1 MAVKYFELPNIGK
14 VAAYKRK
21 GSRSIRVSVTSEG
34 LVRVTLPYW
43 VPYKTGL
50 NFIQSKADWIVE
62 QRQTSVSVL
71 LDNQAIGKAHHLI
84 LQPDS
89 NAMKVSSRLR
99 GTEAIVSY
107 PLSLNPNDAHVQK
120 AAKAVSIRALRKEAE
135 KLLSSRLSSLASKHG
150 FSYKSVSVR
159 QLKTRWG
166 SCNSRAEISLNIFLM
181 QLPWHLIDY
190 VLIHELTHTKVMHHG
205 PKFWQEFE
213 SHLPEVK
220 LLRKEIRQY
229 KSTF

>member
-34 LVRVTLPYW
+34 LVRLTLPYW
-43 VPYKTGL
+43 VPYKAGL
-50 NFIQSKADWIVE
+50 NFIQSKADWIAE
-62 QRQTSVSVL
+62 QQTSLSVL
-71 LDNQAIGKAHHLI
+71 LNNQAIGKAHHLI
-84 LQPDS
+84 LQPDY
-89 NAMKVSSRLR
+89 NALKVSSRLR

-107 PLSLNPNDAHVQK
+107 PSSLKPNDVRVQK

-135 KLLSSRLSSLASKHG
+135 KLLSSRLSTLAIEHG

-166 SCNSRAEISLNIFLM
+166 SCNIRAEIYLNIFIM

-190 VLIHELTHTKVMHHG
+190 VLMHELTHTKVMHHG

-220 LLRKEIRQY
+220 KLRREIRQY